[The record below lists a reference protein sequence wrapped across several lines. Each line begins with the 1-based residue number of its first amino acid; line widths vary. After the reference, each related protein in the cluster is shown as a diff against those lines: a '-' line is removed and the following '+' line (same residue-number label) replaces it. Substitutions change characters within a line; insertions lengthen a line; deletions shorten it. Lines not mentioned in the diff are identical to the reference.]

1 MYQKLREEN
10 FMKNESIR
18 AWNNDLH
25 AAVVIEG
32 KYKGREGRTTKV
44 NSYGNVMFY
53 SKEGCYP
60 YRVCLKKEQIQY
72 Q

>member
-1 MYQKLREEN
+1 
-10 FMKNESIR
+10 MKNESIH
-18 AWNNDLH
+18 AWNNDLR
-25 AAVVIEG
+25 AAIVIEG
-32 KYKGREGRTTKV
+32 KYKGREGRATRV

-60 YRVCLKKEQIQY
+60 YRVVLKKEQIQY